1 MKKTNKKEE
10 QEKKQYECKV
20 VDNRKTPN
28 KTNGVIALVLTIVIV
43 IFGCLFT
50 FFVGTINIVG
60 IVINTIAIT
69 GLIIAVFMGVK
80 YILDEVI

>member
-1 MKKTNKKEE
+1 MKKTNKKQEE
-10 QEKKQYECKV
+10 EKEYECKV

-28 KTNGVIALVLTIVIV
+28 KTNGIIALVLTIVIV

-50 FFVGTINIVG
+50 FCLGTINIVG